1 MNAIELL
8 RSRAAASPDAPAI
21 IDARRGRSR
30 VFSFAELERA
40 SARAAGLLHAAGLR
54 PGDGVLVL
62 LPMSAELYVAL
73 LAIFRLGMVA
83 LILDPSAGRDH
94 IERCCALYPPQALI
108 ASTRA
113 HLLRLFSP
121 ALRRIPCKVSVGLP
135 VPGAVSWR
143 HIVRTPAFPTIHP
156 CDPATP
162 ALLTSR
168 AVALG
173 DRRRPCARTDSCSP
187 STGRSSRLWN

>member
-40 SARAAGLLHAAGLR
+40 SARAAGFLRAAGLH

-62 LPMSAELYVAL
+62 LPMSADLYVAL

-94 IERCCALYPPQALI
+94 AERCCALYPRKRDRRHP
-108 ASTRA
+108 A
-113 HLLRLFSP
+113 HLLRLS
-121 ALRRIPCKVSVGLP
+121 LRLSGAFRSRSRWDHPFRERC
-135 VPGAVSWR
+135 PG
-143 HIVRTPAFPTIHP
+143 
-156 CDPATP
+156 
-162 ALLTSR
+162 
-168 AVALG
+168 G
-173 DRRRPCARTDSCSP
+173 DRRTPPFPASIPPIRRRP
-187 STGRSSRLWN
+187 RS